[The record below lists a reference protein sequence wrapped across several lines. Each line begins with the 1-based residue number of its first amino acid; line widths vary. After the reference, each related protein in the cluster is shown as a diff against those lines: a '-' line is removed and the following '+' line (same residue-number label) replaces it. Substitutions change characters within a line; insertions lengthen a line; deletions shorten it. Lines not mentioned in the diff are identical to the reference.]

1 MSRQTLKQRLDKI
14 DCKMPTPRRTTD
26 DDDSCRLFY
35 ATVAADWG
43 VNVRDL
49 FRASCPVLASLHE
62 WCDGTGTQDDA
73 AVWHRIGAVDFFPG
87 HEFTTADYLRAVSKM
102 HRYY

>member
-1 MSRQTLKQRLDKI
+1 MTSKSLRTRLEALDLSKA
-14 DCKMPTPRRTTD
+14 PPRRTTA

-35 ATVAADWG
+35 ARVAADWG

-49 FRASCPVLASLHE
+49 FRASCPVLASLHH

-73 AVWHRIGAVDFFPG
+73 AVWCRIGAVDFFPG